1 MFTSPLPYH
10 LSTCYSTD
18 SCQPTFIPI
27 NFSMSRIALDN
38 STIFHDSRFQSI
50 SKLSLTTLWM
60 EMKNALL
67 HFYESRSIEVLRMQ
81 FNTII
86 KISMTKPTIMGLQ
99 VPKPILSFAFIGI
112 YMQIQLRKGSKFYGF
127 WAPFCFIIKVHGSLS
142 LFWPKVFLDFIH
154 YQSFFLFFL

>member
-38 STIFHDSRFQSI
+38 STIFHDSKFQSI

-112 YMQIQLRKGSKFYGF
+112 YICRFSLERVQNFTVFGHPSVLLLKFM
-127 WAPFCFIIKVHGSLS
+127 ALSLS
-142 LFWPKVFLDFIH
+142 LLA
-154 YQSFFLFFL
+154 